1 MKHAWA
7 LAQKKKRKKDETSI
21 SCGKIETRI
30 EA

>member
-1 MKHAWA
+1 MGLGPH
-7 LAQKKKRKKDETSI
+7 QYKKKKKDETSI